1 MRSAFSGDCEG
12 RAVDWMDSNAEE
24 VNLWQQML
32 DRPGMWVYG
41 ELKLRSHLR
50 RQQTAS

>member
-1 MRSAFSGDCEG
+1 
-12 RAVDWMDSNAEE
+12 MDSVADE

-41 ELKLRSHLR
+41 ELRLRSSMRSLP
-50 RQQTAS
+50 AA